1 MPSAE
6 YTQSDLVDRSPFLAK
21 LISRSRLAPSRL
33 EQFLAAARSS
43 TPPKE
48 PDPWDCCGSSC
59 KPCVRTLWKEEM
71 RVWGEVHPDGVEEE
85 ADGEDTG
92 GPAIEIEVEEL
103 TLKEKE
109 GKAEKLDN
117 KEKKEG
123 S

>member
-1 MPSAE
+1 MPSVD
-6 YTQSDLVDRSPFLAK
+6 YRQSDLVNRSPFLSK
-21 LISRSRLAPSRL
+21 LISRSRLAPARL
-33 EQFLAAARSS
+33 EQLLAAARSS

-85 ADGEDTG
+85 EGEEKG
-92 GPAIEIEVEEL
+92 RPEIEIGVEDL
-103 TLKEKE
+103 TLGEME
-109 GKAEKLDN
+109 GEAQKSDDE
-117 KEKKEG
+117 EKKEE